1 MIAID
6 VQTPPAIIELRD
18 DAEAIA
24 RLRLYGDDCLLMG
37 WTGDY
42 KSDAPVAVFLDKADD
57 FLVDRAQAVT
67 ILLEQTENEIAD
79 WGMKYVHGASREL
92 AEFLSATCPALAQ
105 RFPEVLIADGDEPMT
120 PEQFHTRMLSFIVKL
135 Y

>member
-6 VQTPPAIIELRD
+6 VQTPPAIIELRA

-24 RLRLYGDDCLLMG
+24 RLRLYGDDCVLMG

-42 KSDAPVAVFLDKADD
+42 KRDAPVAVFLDKADGL
-57 FLVDRAQAVT
+57 LVDRAQAVT
-67 ILLEQTENEIAD
+67 ILLEQTENEVTD
-79 WGMKYVHGASREL
+79 WRMKYVHGEPREL
-92 AEFLSATCPALAQ
+92 AEFLSVTCPALAQ
-105 RFPEVLIADGDEPMT
+105 RFPETLNADGDEPTT
-120 PEQFHTRMLSFIVKL
+120 PEQFHTRMLNFAAQL